1 MGWLFGLVKV
11 GVWCI
16 YDWPGGY
23 LRLVEG
29 SCTVGFGSIWGWLQ
43 VCLGLVQ
50 ILCRVGLAFIY
61 SAGSRI
67 VALLCNIEES
77 CFKFLWGWL

>member
-29 SCTVGFGSIWGWLQ
+29 SCTVGFGSIWGWLRKY
-43 VCLGLVQ
+43 LGLASGVF
-50 ILCRVGLAFIY
+50 RVG
-61 SAGSRI
+61 S
-67 VALLCNIEES
+67 
-77 CFKFLWGWL
+77 KFM